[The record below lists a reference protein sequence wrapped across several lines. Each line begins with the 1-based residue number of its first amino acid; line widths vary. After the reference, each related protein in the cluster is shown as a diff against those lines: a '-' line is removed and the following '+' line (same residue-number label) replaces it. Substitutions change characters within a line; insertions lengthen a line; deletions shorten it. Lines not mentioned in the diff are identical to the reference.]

1 MTSGDINHG
10 VSSLEVGP
18 RRQGKG
24 VQLLA
29 LTGFL
34 VRRGEQLGCL
44 SFNNVLQANKPYSS
58 ISGPDIRFKA
68 EQHQEQQ
75 LTFCSRVIKGNC
87 MISYVL

>member
-34 VRRGEQLGCL
+34 GERLGRL
-44 SFNNVLQANKPYSS
+44 SFKDKPYSS
-58 ISGPDIRFKA
+58 ISGPDIKFKA
-68 EQHQEQQ
+68 EQHQ

>member
-34 VRRGEQLGCL
+34 VKRGERPG
-44 SFNNVLQANKPYSS
+44 
-58 ISGPDIRFKA
+58 R
-68 EQHQEQQ
+68 
-75 LTFCSRVIKGNC
+75 LTFNDVLTSHIRAFQAQISNSGRGNTGNNN
-87 MISYVL
+87 SHFAQE